1 MCFGCAA
8 WRLAVCAAAAAVS
21 LVRLVTLHCCRLVSD
36 ESPWQICPTN
46 AKPRAGVGS
55 PGAWRAPARHPATRR
70 HSARPCEQTRPRA
83 LGGDSA
89 CPWPARSAGP
99 ARSRLVRGVVGRSS
113 VVWQDEDCA
122 HSPAFDM
129 FVSVSFVI
137 FYPVELPFSNSFPM
151 DSPAFSR
158 YTVTAS
164 ADGFA
169 TSFSVLDFFFFGP
182 SELIVNSR
190 KR

>member
-1 MCFGCAA
+1 M
-8 WRLAVCAAAAAVS
+8 
-21 LVRLVTLHCCRLVSD
+21 
-36 ESPWQICPTN
+36 
-46 AKPRAGVGS
+46 
-55 PGAWRAPARHPATRR
+55 
-70 HSARPCEQTRPRA
+70 
-83 LGGDSA
+83 
-89 CPWPARSAGP
+89 
-99 ARSRLVRGVVGRSS
+99 GRSS

-122 HSPAFDM
+122 HPPAFDV

-169 TSFSVLDFFFFGP
+169 TSFSVLDFFF
-182 SELIVNSR
+182 LVQVNR
-190 KR
+190 